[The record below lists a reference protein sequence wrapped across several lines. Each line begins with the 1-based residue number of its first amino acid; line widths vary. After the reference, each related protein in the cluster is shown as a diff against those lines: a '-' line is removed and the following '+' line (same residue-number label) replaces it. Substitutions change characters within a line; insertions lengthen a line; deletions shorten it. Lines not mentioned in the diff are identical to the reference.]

1 MAIRDLKKRIAAL
14 PEQPGVYLYLDTAG
28 ETLYVGRARSLRARV
43 RSYLGAYG
51 SSPKTDALLDEVTRL
66 EVIVTDSLVEA
77 LALEAHLIKQRS
89 PRFNILLRDDKNYP
103 YLQLTTGEAFPRVL
117 VARRVDPRDG
127 HAYAGPFLPATFA
140 RKTMSLTHKLF
151 GIRSCNEV
159 INGRRG
165 RACLEYDIKRCVA
178 PCVDSLCSPEQYAEA
193 VEHTKLF
200 LEGRNDEL
208 IADLKRR
215 MREASD
221 DLRYEEAAQ
230 TRDAI
235 RTVET
240 LRDRQQKMS
249 SVRLGDRDAFGV
261 KLGPSGAII
270 QVFQMRGG
278 RVIERVEL
286 AADLPA
292 GAGSA
297 ESETVQAAV
306 QQFYEERAAP
316 PEIHLPVEI
325 DDSEALAAWLSE
337 RAGRKVRI
345 GVPKRGEK
353 RGLLDLATRNAALAY
368 RSRYSDE
375 ARAGAAALDEL
386 RVVLGLPAAPRR
398 IECFDISTLQ
408 GAETVGSMVVCEDG
422 RAVRKDYRKY
432 RVRGT
437 SWGEERTAL
446 PGAPPSRRRR
456 RGKGPAPGAAS
467 PASGA
472 AGPAPGAASPASG
485 AAGPAPGAA
494 SPASGAAGPAPGA
507 ASPASGAAGPAPG
520 AASPAPGAA
529 GPAPGAASPA
539 SGAAGPAPG
548 ADPRLLDDFASMR
561 EVVGRRYRRLLD
573 DGGPLPDLVVIDGGR
588 GQLSSAY
595 EAFASLGLSNLVAVG
610 LAKQEEL
617 IVTRDAAEP
626 IALDRASP
634 ALLLLQRMRDEAHRF
649 AVTFH
654 RKARSRRDLRTALDG
669 IPGVGPRRRRVLL
682 TRFGSV
688 ANVRRATREELVP
701 VVGAK
706 VADAVLGHFASGQQ
720 EFAP

>member
-1 MAIRDLKKRIAAL
+1 MAIRDLKARIAAL
-14 PEQPGVYLYLDTAG
+14 PEQPGVYLYLDAAG

-127 HAYAGPFLPATFA
+127 HTYAGPFLPATFA
-140 RKTMSLTHKLF
+140 RKTMSLAHKLF

-178 PCVDSLCSPEQYAEA
+178 PCVEGLCTPEQYGEA
-193 VEHTKLF
+193 VEHTRLF

-215 MREASD
+215 MLAASD

-261 KLGPSGAII
+261 KVGPSGAVI

-286 AADLPA
+286 AADVPA
-292 GAGSA
+292 GSGSP
-297 ESETVQAAV
+297 EGETVQAAV
-306 QQFYEERAAP
+306 QQFYGERTAP
-316 PEIHLPVEI
+316 PEIHVPVEI
-325 DDSEALAAWLSE
+325 DEPEALESWLSE

-345 GVPKRGEK
+345 AVPKRGEK

-386 RVVLGLPAAPRR
+386 RAVLALPGAPRR

-422 RAVRKDYRKY
+422 RAVRKEYRKY
-432 RVRGT
+432 RVRGGT
-437 SWGEERTAL
+437 WGEERTSP
-446 PGAPPSRRRR
+446 PGAPPPRRR
-456 RGKGPAPGAAS
+456 RGGKRPAAD
-467 PASGA
+467 
-472 AGPAPGAASPASG
+472 
-485 AAGPAPGAA
+485 
-494 SPASGAAGPAPGA
+494 
-507 ASPASGAAGPAPG
+507 
-520 AASPAPGAA
+520 
-529 GPAPGAASPA
+529 
-539 SGAAGPAPG
+539 
-548 ADPRLLDDFASMR
+548 ADPRLLDDFAAMR

-617 IVTRDAAEP
+617 IFTRDAAEP

-654 RKARSRRDLRTALDG
+654 RKARAGRDLRSALDG

-706 VADAVLGHFASGQQ
+706 VADAVLAHFAAG
-720 EFAP
+720 P

>member
-1 MAIRDLKKRIAAL
+1 MAIRDLKARIAAL
-14 PEQPGVYLYLDTAG
+14 PEQPGVYLYLDPAG

-127 HAYAGPFLPATFA
+127 HTYAGPFLPATLA

-178 PCVDSLCSPEQYAEA
+178 PCVESLCTAEQYAEA
-193 VEHTKLF
+193 VEHTRLF

-215 MREASD
+215 MAEASD

-261 KLGPSGAII
+261 KVGPSGAII

-286 AADLPA
+286 AADVPA
-292 GAGSA
+292 GAGSP
-297 ESETVQAAV
+297 ERETVQAAV
-306 QQFYEERAAP
+306 QQFYEERTAP

-325 DDSEALAAWLSE
+325 DEPEALASWLGE

-345 GVPKRGEK
+345 GVPKRGDK

-422 RAVRKDYRKY
+422 RAVRKQYRKY
-432 RVRGT
+432 RVRGG
-437 SWGEERTAL
+437 SWGEERTAP
-446 PGAPPSRRRR
+446 PGAPPPRRR
-456 RGKGPAPGAAS
+456 RGGKRPAAGAAS
-467 PASGA
+467 GA
-472 AGPAPGAASPASG
+472 PE
-485 AAGPAPGAA
+485 
-494 SPASGAAGPAPGA
+494 
-507 ASPASGAAGPAPG
+507 
-520 AASPAPGAA
+520 
-529 GPAPGAASPA
+529 
-539 SGAAGPAPG
+539 

-617 IVTRDAAEP
+617 VFTRDAAEP
-626 IALDRASP
+626 IVLDRASP

-654 RKARSRRDLRTALDG
+654 RKARSRRDLQSALDG

-701 VVGAK
+701 VVGARL
-706 VADAVLGHFASGQQ
+706 ADAVLAHFAG
-720 EFAP
+720 ERFAP

>member
-14 PEQPGVYLYLDTAG
+14 PEQPGVYLYLDDAG

-178 PCVDSLCSPEQYAEA
+178 PCVDSLCSPEQYAET

-215 MREASD
+215 MLEASE

-235 RTVET
+235 TTIET

-261 KLGPSGAII
+261 KVGPSGAII

-292 GAGSA
+292 GAGSP
-297 ESETVQAAV
+297 ERETVQAAV

-316 PEIHLPVEI
+316 PEVHLPVEI
-325 DDSEALAAWLSE
+325 DEPEALASWLGE

-386 RVVLGLPAAPRR
+386 RVALGLPAAPRR

-446 PGAPPSRRRR
+446 PGAPPRRRR
-456 RGKGPAPGAAS
+456 RGGKS
-467 PASGA
+467 PAGGGKSPAGGGKSPAA
-472 AGPAPGAASPASG
+472 AG
-485 AAGPAPGAA
+485 
-494 SPASGAAGPAPGA
+494 
-507 ASPASGAAGPAPG
+507 
-520 AASPAPGAA
+520 
-529 GPAPGAASPA
+529 
-539 SGAAGPAPG
+539 G
-548 ADPRLLDDFASMR
+548 ADPRLLDDFAAMR

-617 IVTRDAAEP
+617 VFTRDAAEP
-626 IALDRASP
+626 IVLDRASP
-634 ALLLLQRMRDEAHRF
+634 GLLLLQRLRDEAHRF

-654 RKARSRRDLRTALDG
+654 RKTRSRRDLQSALDG

-701 VVGAK
+701 VVGAR
-706 VADAVLGHFASGQQ
+706 VADAVLAHFAAGQ
-720 EFAP
+720 